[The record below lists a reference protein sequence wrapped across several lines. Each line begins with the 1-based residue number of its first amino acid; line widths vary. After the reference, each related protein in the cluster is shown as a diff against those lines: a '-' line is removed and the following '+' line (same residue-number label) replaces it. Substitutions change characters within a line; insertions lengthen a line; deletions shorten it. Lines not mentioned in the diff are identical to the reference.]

1 MPKKQLAVLRRT
13 VPDLQDGKIVKKP
26 EEFEVEVMAVA
37 SGYAMVRRKG
47 CMPFVEPSKNLTF
60 KE

>member
-1 MPKKQLAVLRRT
+1 MAKKQLATLSRK
-13 VPDLQDGKIVKKP
+13 VPELKEGKIVQKA
-26 EEFEVEVMAVA
+26 EEFEVEVMAVV

-47 CMPFVEPSKNLTF
+47 CVPFVESAKHLTI